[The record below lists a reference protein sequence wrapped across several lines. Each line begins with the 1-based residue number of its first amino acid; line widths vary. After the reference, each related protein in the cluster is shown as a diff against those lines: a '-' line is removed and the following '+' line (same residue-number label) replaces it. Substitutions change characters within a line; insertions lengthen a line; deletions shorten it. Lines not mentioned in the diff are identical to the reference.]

1 MAKCMLQMTKYVLR
15 VFSFKRQMWG
25 LLMLAL
31 IPFASCRRQATAEPP
46 VVLSP
51 EEQRL
56 AAVSTIDSITLPAL
70 TDLTAIAGAECL
82 DSITAAAWMLV
93 DDATGAVISQHHAQ
107 EQRPIASL
115 TKMMTCLLAL
125 EQGNMSDTVVV
136 TPDVYV
142 ARNSRTRPGDSYV
155 MRHMLDEMM
164 LTSDNDAAYALA
176 KHIAGD
182 TLSFCRMMNEKAAY
196 LGMDSTHFAN
206 PNGMPNDSNYSTA
219 SDMVRL
225 VRYCLRDSTF
235 ATIVSTAEKDVPL
248 ADGRHMPCQN
258 TNMLLTSYEGCIGVK
273 TGFTRQAG
281 HCLASAAT
289 RQGSTLVLVLLSSKS
304 MASRFT
310 ESASLLDYGFN
321 VLDSLR
327 HTHSVPE

>member
-15 VFSFKRQMWG
+15 VFSSKRQMWG

-31 IPFASCRRQATAEPP
+31 ISAVSCRRQATAEPP

-182 TLSFCRMMNEKAAY
+182 TLGFCRMMNEKAAY

-235 ATIVSTAEKDVPL
+235 AAIVSTAEKDVPL

-289 RQGSTLVLVLLSSKS
+289 RQGSTLVLVLLSSQS

-321 VLDSLR
+321 VIDSLR
-327 HTHSVPE
+327 HTYSVPE

>member
-1 MAKCMLQMTKYVLR
+1 
-15 VFSFKRQMWG
+15 
-25 LLMLAL
+25 
-31 IPFASCRRQATAEPP
+31 
-46 VVLSP
+46 
-51 EEQRL
+51 
-56 AAVSTIDSITLPAL
+56 
-70 TDLTAIAGAECL
+70 
-82 DSITAAAWMLV
+82 MLV

-182 TLSFCRMMNEKAAY
+182 TLGFCQMMNEKAAY

-235 ATIVSTAEKDVPL
+235 ASIVSTAEKDVPL

-289 RQGSTLVLVLLSSKS
+289 RQGSTLVLVLLSSHS

-327 HTHSVPE
+327 HSHSVPE